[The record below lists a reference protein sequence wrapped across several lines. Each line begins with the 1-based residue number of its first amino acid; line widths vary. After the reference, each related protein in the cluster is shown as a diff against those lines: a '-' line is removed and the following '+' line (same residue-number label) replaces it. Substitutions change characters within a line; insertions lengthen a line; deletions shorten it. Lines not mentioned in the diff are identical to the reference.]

1 MKFKSLI
8 LGLLFSPMI
17 AIGAAPSGIM
27 YKDPNCG
34 CCGAHAKYLRD
45 AGFQIKEQP
54 TANMSE
60 IKQKYGTDKAASCHT
75 IVMGGYAIEGH
86 VPAAAI
92 AKLFKEKPRVKGIA
106 VPGMPANSPG
116 MGDYQLGTIEVMMI
130 TKDGNVKSYGKF

>member
-8 LGLLFSPMI
+8 LSLLFSPMI
-17 AIGAAPSGIM
+17 AMAAAPSGVM

-34 CCGAHAKYLRD
+34 CCGSHAKYLRD

-92 AKLFKEKPRVKGIA
+92 TKLLKEKPTAKGIA

-116 MGDYQLGTIEVMMI
+116 MGDYKPGTIEVMLI
-130 TKDGNVKSYGKF
+130 AKDGSVKSYGKF

>member
-1 MKFKSLI
+1 MKLKQLMI
-8 LGLLFSPMI
+8 VLLFAPTLALAASP
-17 AIGAAPSGIM
+17 AGTM

-34 CCGAHAKYLRD
+34 CCGEHAKYLRS

-60 IKQKYGTDKAASCHT
+60 VKQKYGTDQAASCHT

-92 AKLFKEKPRVKGIA
+92 TKLLKEKPNAKGIA
-106 VPGMPANSPG
+106 VPGMPATSPG
-116 MGDYQLGTIEVMMI
+116 MGDYKPGTIAVVLI
-130 TKDGNVKSYGKF
+130 GKDGSVKPYGNF

>member
-1 MKFKSLI
+1 MKIKSLF
-8 LGLLFSPMI
+8 LSFFFAPMI
-17 AIGAAPSGIM
+17 VLAAAPAGTM

-34 CCGAHAKYLRD
+34 CCGDHAKYLRN

-60 IKQKYGTDKAASCHT
+60 IKQNYGTDKAASCHT

-86 VPAAAI
+86 VPTAAI
-92 AKLFKEKPRVKGIA
+92 TKLLKEKPSAKGIA

-116 MGDYQLGTIEVMMI
+116 MGDYKPGTIEVMLI
-130 TKDGNVKSYGKF
+130 AKDGSVKPYGKF